1 MNYDSILPDEIDHT
15 DKRLILTTL
24 QEAPKIASNFVLYA
38 EEFDADP
45 TVIKGLITQK
55 LESGL
60 YESTLVIGIDPGN
73 RIGLSIFYYQK
84 EIESSTYTSLDEL
97 ISHIVRIL
105 AGLKAN
111 RKIVKIGNGNMKIAR
126 QIIDRLNLSFCSHFE
141 LEFVDERRTSLKIK
155 NHNKRGERDKISA
168 RYITQRDGYRHLI
181 LPPSRTG

>member
-1 MNYDSILPDEIDHT
+1 MLQNLKMNYDYILPDEIDRT

-24 QEAPKIASNFVLYA
+24 QEASKIASNFVICE

-60 YESTLVIGIDPGN
+60 HESTLVIGIDPGN
-73 RIGLSIFYYQK
+73 RIGLSVFYYQK

-105 AGLKAN
+105 AGL
-111 RKIVKIGNGNMKIAR
+111 
-126 QIIDRLNLSFCSHFE
+126 
-141 LEFVDERRTSLKIK
+141 
-155 NHNKRGERDKISA
+155 
-168 RYITQRDGYRHLI
+168 
-181 LPPSRTG
+181 

>member
-24 QEAPKIASNFVLYA
+24 QEATKIASNFILFA

-60 YESTLVIGIDPGN
+60 YESSLVIGIDPGS

-84 EIESSTYTSLDEL
+84 EIESSTYRSLDEL
-97 ISHIVRIL
+97 ISHIIRIL
-105 AGLKAN
+105 AGLKAD
-111 RKIVKIGNGNMKIAR
+111 RKIIKIGNGNMRMAR

-141 LEFVDERRTSLKIK
+141 LEFVDERKTTLKIK
-155 NHNKRGERDKISA
+155 NHNKRGERDKMSA
-168 RYITQRDGYRHLI
+168 KYITQRYGYRHLI

>member
-24 QEAPKIASNFVLYA
+24 QEAPNIASDFILYA

-73 RIGLSIFYYQK
+73 RIGLSIFYYHK
-84 EIESSTYTSLDEL
+84 EIESSTYRSLDEL
-97 ISHIVRIL
+97 ISHIIRIL
-105 AGLKAN
+105 AGLKAD
-111 RKIVKIGNGNMKIAR
+111 RKHI
-126 QIIDRLNLSFCSHFE
+126 
-141 LEFVDERRTSLKIK
+141 
-155 NHNKRGERDKISA
+155 
-168 RYITQRDGYRHLI
+168 
-181 LPPSRTG
+181 